1 MATMV
6 SGVDSITKGVVWAAL
21 QSIAEEAGTALRKTA
36 YSQAVREGRDFSAAL
51 FDGRGRM
58 IAQGDFSPG
67 HLGSMPSIVGHVLR
81 EYPPEALERGDA
93 IVLNDLYMGSGHLP
107 DFFLTTPVFHRD
119 RLVGFVVNCAHQVDV
134 GGAAPGSQAVE
145 GMSEFYQE
153 GIRVLPTR
161 LWRRGEVNREVM
173 RLITGNVRVP
183 DIVEGDLKA
192 MRNSGRVGELRL
204 GELFERYGTETVL
217 ATWDEI
223 LAHSEREMRT
233 AIREVPSGRYS
244 AEDFYDDCGR
254 NTDPLR
260 VFVTVIVD
268 GDEITV
274 DFEGSSPQTRSGMN
288 SAFNYTLAYTWHT
301 VKSALV
307 QQTLPQNAGTMRPIR
322 ARAPEGSLFNP
333 RPPAAAGARA
343 VMQQRIVDVILQALA
358 QAIPGRVI
366 AASSHW
372 ANPIFEGLDPRRGR
386 RFVYY
391 DIIVGG
397 MGARPH
403 KDGAEA
409 VCGSFNLENIPVEVN
424 ESNYPILI
432 ERLELIRDSAGA
444 GKFRGSCGLRKDIRF
459 LGERG
464 SVSNLSDRH
473 RFAPPGLF
481 GGLPGARGRTTLN
494 PATEGEQ
501 ALHPKAI
508 YPLAHGDL
516 VSLRVSGSGGYGD
529 PRERDPELVARDVA
543 LGYVSV
549 ERARDCYDVV
559 IDAASGAV
567 DPGATAA
574 LRGMSRNVGSEGERT
589 GR

>member
-6 SGVDSITKGVVWAAL
+6 SGVDAITKGVVWAAL

-51 FDGRGRM
+51 FDARGRM

-67 HLGSMPSIVGHVLR
+67 HLGSMPSLVGHVLH
-81 EYPPEALERGDA
+81 EYPPEVLQPGDA

-107 DFFLTTPVFHRD
+107 DFFLTTPVFRRD

-145 GMSEFYQE
+145 GISEFYQE
-153 GIRVLPTR
+153 GIRILPTR
-161 LWRRGEVNREVM
+161 LWRGGEVNREVM

-183 DIVEGDLKA
+183 EIVEGDLKA
-192 MRNSGRVGELRL
+192 MRNSGRVGEVRL
-204 GELFERYGTETVL
+204 AELFGRYGTETVL
-217 ATWDEI
+217 AAWDEI
-223 LAHSEREMRT
+223 LAHSEREMRA

-254 NTDPLR
+254 GTDPLR
-260 VFVTVIVD
+260 VFVTVLVD

-358 QAIPGRVI
+358 QAIPERVI

-372 ANPIFEGLDPRRGR
+372 ANPIFEGFDPRRGR

-444 GKFRGSCGLRKDIRF
+444 GTFRGSCGLRKDIRF

-473 RFAPPGLF
+473 RFPPPGLV
-481 GGLPGARGRTTLN
+481 GGQPGALGRTLLN
-494 PATEGEQ
+494 PGAEGEQ
-501 ALHPKAI
+501 DLHPKAI
-508 YPLAHGDL
+508 YPLAHADL

-529 PRERDPELVARDVA
+529 PRARDPELVACDVA

-549 ERARDCYDVV
+549 DQAREGYGV
-559 IDAASGAV
+559 IIDPASGAV
-567 DPGATAA
+567 DAAATAQ
-574 LRGMSRNVGSEGERT
+574 LRATR
-589 GR
+589 

>member
-6 SGVDSITKGVVWAAL
+6 SGVDAITKGVVWAAL

-51 FDGRGRM
+51 FDARGRM

-67 HLGSMPSIVGHVLR
+67 HLGSMPSLVGHVLR
-81 EYPPEALERGDA
+81 EYPPEALQPGDA

-145 GMSEFYQE
+145 GISEFYQE
-153 GIRVLPTR
+153 GIRILPTR
-161 LWRRGEVNREVM
+161 LWRGGEVNREVM

-183 DIVEGDLKA
+183 EIVEGDLKA
-192 MRNSGRVGELRL
+192 MRNSGRVGEVRL
-204 GELFERYGTETVL
+204 AELFGRYGTETVL
-217 ATWDEI
+217 AAWDEI
-223 LAHSEREMRT
+223 LAHSEREMRA

-254 NTDPLR
+254 GTDPLR

-358 QAIPGRVI
+358 QAIPERVI

-372 ANPIFEGLDPRRGR
+372 ANPIFEGFDPRRGR

-432 ERLELIRDSAGA
+432 ERLELIPDSAGA

-473 RFAPPGLF
+473 RFPPPGLF
-481 GGLPGARGRTTLN
+481 GGQPGALGRTLLN
-494 PATEGEQ
+494 PGAEREQ
-501 ALHPKAI
+501 DLHPKAI
-508 YPLAHGDL
+508 YPLAHADL

-549 ERARDCYDVV
+549 DQAREGYGVV
-559 IDAASGAV
+559 VDPVSGAV
-567 DPGATAA
+567 DAGATTQ
-574 LRGMSRNVGSEGERT
+574 LRGMR
-589 GR
+589 

>member
-6 SGVDSITKGVVWAAL
+6 SGVDAITKGVVWAAL

-51 FDGRGRM
+51 FDARGRM

-67 HLGSMPSIVGHVLR
+67 HLGSMPSLVGHVLR
-81 EYPPEALERGDA
+81 EYPPEALQPGDA

-145 GMSEFYQE
+145 GISEFYQE
-153 GIRVLPTR
+153 GIRILPTR
-161 LWRRGEVNREVM
+161 LWRGGEVNREVM

-183 DIVEGDLKA
+183 EIVEGDLKA

-204 GELFERYGTETVL
+204 ADLFGRYGTETVL
-217 ATWDEI
+217 AAWDEI
-223 LAHSEREMRT
+223 LAHSEREMRA

-254 NTDPLR
+254 GTDPLR
-260 VFVTVIVD
+260 VFVTVLVD

-358 QAIPGRVI
+358 QAVPERVI

-372 ANPIFEGLDPRRGR
+372 ANPIFEGIDPRGGR

-432 ERLELIRDSAGA
+432 ERLELIPDSAGA
-444 GKFRGSCGLRKDIRF
+444 GTFRGSCGLRKDIRF
-459 LGERG
+459 LGDRG

-473 RFAPPGLF
+473 RFPPPGLF
-481 GGLPGARGRTTLN
+481 GGQPGALGRTLLN
-494 PATEGEQ
+494 PGAEREQ
-501 ALHPKAI
+501 DLHPKAI
-508 YPLAHGDL
+508 YPLAHDDL

-543 LGYVSV
+543 LGYVSLDQ
-549 ERARDCYDVV
+549 AREGDGVV
-559 IDAASGAV
+559 VDPASGAV
-567 DPGATAA
+567 DAGATTQ
-574 LRGMSRNVGSEGERT
+574 LRGMR
-589 GR
+589 

>member
-1 MATMV
+1 MATGTA
-6 SGVDSITKGVVWAAL
+6 GVDRITKDVVWAAL
-21 QSIAEEAGTALRKTA
+21 ASIAEEAGTALRKTA

-51 FDGRGRM
+51 FDAAGRM

-67 HLGSMPSIVGHVLR
+67 HLGAMPSIVRHVLA
-81 EYPPEALERGDA
+81 EYPAGALEPGDA
-93 IVLNDLYMGSGHLP
+93 VILNDLYMGSGHLP
-107 DFFLTTPVFHRD
+107 DVFLTTPVFHRG

-134 GGAAPGSQAVE
+134 GGAAAGSQAVE
-145 GMSEFYQE
+145 GIAEFYQE

-161 LWRRGEVNREVM
+161 LWRAGQVNREVM

-183 DIVEGDLKA
+183 EIVEGDLKA
-192 MRNSGRVGELRL
+192 MRNSGRVGERRL
-204 GELFERYGTETVL
+204 GELFDRYGTETVL

-223 LAHSEREMRT
+223 LAHSEREMRA
-233 AIREVPSGRYS
+233 AIREVPPGRYA

-274 DFEGSSPQTRSGMN
+274 DFDGSSPQTRSGMN
-288 SAFNYTLAYTWHT
+288 SAFNYTLSYTWHT

-358 QAIPGRVI
+358 QAIPDRVI

-432 ERLELIRDSAGA
+432 ERLELIPDSAGP
-444 GKFRGSCGLRKDIRF
+444 GKFRGSAGLRKDIRF

-473 RFAPPGLF
+473 RFPPPGLF
-481 GGLPGARGRTTLN
+481 DGQPGALGRTVLN
-494 PATEGEQ
+494 PGTDGERDF
-501 ALHPKAI
+501 HPKAI

-529 PRERDPELVARDVA
+529 PRERDPLLVARDVA
-543 LGYVSV
+543 LGHVSR
-549 ERARDCYDVV
+549 EQAREAYGVMLDPT
-559 IDAASGAV
+559 GAV
-567 DPGATAA
+567 DEAATAR
-574 LRGMSRNVGSEGERT
+574 LREREGRA
-589 GR
+589 GG

>member
-1 MATMV
+1 MDA
-6 SGVDSITKGVVWAAL
+6 ITKGVVWAAL

-51 FDGRGRM
+51 FDARGRM

-67 HLGSMPSIVGHVLR
+67 HLGSMPSLVGHVLR
-81 EYPPEALERGDA
+81 EYPPEVLQPGDA

-145 GMSEFYQE
+145 GISEFYQE
-153 GIRVLPTR
+153 GIRILPTR
-161 LWRRGEVNREVM
+161 LWRGGEVNREVM

-183 DIVEGDLKA
+183 EIVEGDLKA

-204 GELFERYGTETVL
+204 AELFGRYGTETVL
-217 ATWDEI
+217 AAWDEI
-223 LAHSEREMRT
+223 LAHSEREMRA

-254 NTDPLR
+254 GTDPLR
-260 VFVTVIVD
+260 VFVTVLVD

-358 QAIPGRVI
+358 QAIPERVI

-372 ANPIFEGLDPRRGR
+372 ANPIFEGIDPRGGR

-432 ERLELIRDSAGA
+432 ERLELIPDSAGA
-444 GKFRGSCGLRKDIRF
+444 GTFRGSCGLRKDIRF

-473 RFAPPGLF
+473 RFPPPGLF
-481 GGLPGARGRTTLN
+481 GGRPGALGRTLLN
-494 PATEGEQ
+494 PGTEREQ
-501 ALHPKAI
+501 DLHPKAI
-508 YPLAHGDL
+508 YPLAHADL

-529 PRERDPELVARDVA
+529 PRARDPELVARDVA
-543 LGYVSV
+543 LGHVSADQ
-549 ERARDCYDVV
+549 AREGYGVV
-559 IDAASGAV
+559 IDPVSGAV
-567 DPGATAA
+567 DTVATGR
-574 LRGMSRNVGSEGERT
+574 LRGMR
-589 GR
+589 

>member
-1 MATMV
+1 MATMA
-6 SGVDSITKGVVWAAL
+6 SGVDAITKGVVWAAL
-21 QSIAEEAGTALRKTA
+21 HSIAEEAGTALRKTA

-51 FDGRGRM
+51 FDARGRM

-67 HLGSMPSIVGHVLR
+67 HLGSMPSIVGHVLA
-81 EYPPEALERGDA
+81 EYPPGTLQPGDA
-93 IVLNDLYMGSGHLP
+93 VVLNDLYMGSGHLP
-107 DFFLTTPVFHRD
+107 DFFLTTPVFHRE

-145 GMSEFYQE
+145 GISEFYQE

-161 LWRRGEVNREVM
+161 LWRGGQVNREVM

-223 LAHSEREMRT
+223 LAHSEREMRA

-288 SAFNYTLAYTWHT
+288 SAFNYTLSYTWHT

-358 QAIPGRVI
+358 QAIPERVI

-372 ANPIFEGLDPRRGR
+372 ANPIFEGFDPRRGR

-432 ERLELIRDSAGA
+432 ERLELIPDSAGP
-444 GKFRGSCGLRKDIRF
+444 GRFRGSCGLRKDIRF

-473 RFAPPGLF
+473 RFPPPGLH
-481 GGLPGARGRTTLN
+481 GGQPGALGRTLLN
-494 PATEGEQ
+494 PGAEGEQ
-501 ALHPKAI
+501 DLHPKAI

-529 PRERDPELVARDVA
+529 PRERDQELVARDVA
-543 LGYVSV
+543 LGYVSP
-549 ERARDCYDVV
+549 EQARDGYGVV
-559 IDAASGAV
+559 IDPASGAV
-567 DPGATAA
+567 DAAATA
-574 LRGMSRNVGSEGERT
+574 LRRNRAPPRKQVNLA

>member
-1 MATMV
+1 MDA
-6 SGVDSITKGVVWAAL
+6 ITKGVVWAAL

-51 FDGRGRM
+51 FDARGRM

-67 HLGSMPSIVGHVLR
+67 HLGSMPSLVGHVLR
-81 EYPPEALERGDA
+81 EYPADSLQPGDA

-145 GMSEFYQE
+145 GISEFYQE
-153 GIRVLPTR
+153 GIRILPTR
-161 LWRRGEVNREVM
+161 LWRGGEVNREVM

-183 DIVEGDLKA
+183 EIVEGDLKA

-204 GELFERYGTETVL
+204 AELFERYGTETVL
-217 ATWDEI
+217 AAWDEI
-223 LAHSEREMRT
+223 LAHSEREMRA

-254 NTDPLR
+254 GTDPLR
-260 VFVTVIVD
+260 VFVTVLVD

-358 QAIPGRVI
+358 QAIPERVI

-372 ANPIFEGLDPRRGR
+372 ANPIFEGFDPRRGR

-432 ERLELIRDSAGA
+432 ERLELIPDSAGA
-444 GKFRGSCGLRKDIRF
+444 GTFRGSCGLRKDIRF

-473 RFAPPGLF
+473 RFPPPGLF
-481 GGLPGARGRTTLN
+481 GGRPGALGRTLLN
-494 PATEGEQ
+494 PGTEREQ
-501 ALHPKAI
+501 DLHPKAI
-508 YPLAHGDL
+508 YPLAHADL

-529 PRERDPELVARDVA
+529 PRARDPELVARDVA
-543 LGYVSV
+543 LGHVSADQ
-549 ERARDCYDVV
+549 AREGYGVV
-559 IDAASGAV
+559 IDPVSGAV
-567 DPGATAA
+567 DAVATGR
-574 LRGMSRNVGSEGERT
+574 LRGMR
-589 GR
+589 

>member
-1 MATMV
+1 VIERIDA
-6 SGVDSITKGVVWAAL
+6 ITKGVVWAAL
-21 QSIAEEAGTALRKTA
+21 QSIAEEAGQALRKTA

-51 FDGRGRM
+51 FDARGEM

-67 HLGSMPSIVGHVLR
+67 HLGAMPSIVRHVMR
-81 EYPPEALERGDA
+81 EYPPGSLGPGDA
-93 IVLNDLYMGSGHLP
+93 VILNDLYMGSGHLP

-134 GGAAPGSQAVE
+134 GGAAAGSQAVE
-145 GMSEFYQE
+145 GITEFYQE
-153 GIRVLPTR
+153 GVRILPTR
-161 LWRRGEVNREVM
+161 LWRAGEVNREVM

-183 DIVEGDLKA
+183 GIVEGDLRA
-192 MRNSGRVGELRL
+192 MRSSGRVGELRL
-204 GELFERYGTETVL
+204 LELFERYGTETVL

-223 LAHSEREMRT
+223 LAHSEAEMRA

-260 VFVTVIVD
+260 VFATVIVD

-274 DFEGSSPQTRSGMN
+274 DFDGSSPQTPSGMN
-288 SAFNYTLAYTWHT
+288 SAFNYTLSYTWHT

-307 QQTLPQNAGTMRPIR
+307 QQTIPQNAGTMRPIR

-333 RPPAAAGARA
+333 RPPAGAGARA
-343 VMQQRIVDVILQALA
+343 VMQQRIVDVILAALVQAV
-358 QAIPGRVI
+358 PDRVI

-372 ANPIFEGLDPRRGR
+372 ANPIFEGLDTERGR

-432 ERLELIRDSAGA
+432 ERLELIPDSCGA

-464 SVSNLSDRH
+464 SLSNLSDRH
-473 RFAPPGLF
+473 RFAAPGLL
-481 GGLPGARGRTTLN
+481 GGGPGAPGRIVLN
-494 PATEGEQ
+494 PDTTDEQ
-501 ALHPKAI
+501 VMHSKAI

-529 PRERDPELVARDVA
+529 PLERDPALVARDVM
-543 LGYVSV
+543 LGYVSAEQAR
-549 ERARDCYDVV
+549 ERYGVILDAADVV
-559 IDAASGAV
+559 DV
-567 DPGATAA
+567 EATVARRVSP
-574 LRGMSRNVGSEGERT
+574 RGSTPPNI
-589 GR
+589 

>member
-1 MATMV
+1 MDA
-6 SGVDSITKGVVWAAL
+6 ITKGVVWAAL

-51 FDGRGRM
+51 FDARGRM

-67 HLGSMPSIVGHVLR
+67 HLGSMPSLVGHVLR
-81 EYPPEALERGDA
+81 EYPPEVLQPGDA

-145 GMSEFYQE
+145 GISEFYQE
-153 GIRVLPTR
+153 GIRILPTR
-161 LWRRGEVNREVM
+161 LWRGGEVNREVM

-183 DIVEGDLKA
+183 EIVEGDLKA

-204 GELFERYGTETVL
+204 AELFERYGTETVL
-217 ATWDEI
+217 AAWDEI
-223 LAHSEREMRT
+223 LAHSEREMRA
-233 AIREVPSGRYS
+233 AIREVPSGQYA

-254 NTDPLR
+254 GTDPLR
-260 VFVTVIVD
+260 VFVTVLVD

-358 QAIPGRVI
+358 QAIPERVI

-372 ANPIFEGLDPRRGR
+372 ANPIFEGIDPRGGR

-432 ERLELIRDSAGA
+432 ERLELIPDSAGA
-444 GKFRGSCGLRKDIRF
+444 GTFRGSCGLRKDIRF

-473 RFAPPGLF
+473 RFPPPGLF
-481 GGLPGARGRTTLN
+481 GGRPGALGRTLLN
-494 PATEGEQ
+494 PGTEREQ
-501 ALHPKAI
+501 DLHPKAI
-508 YPLAHGDL
+508 YPLAHADL

-529 PRERDPELVARDVA
+529 PRARDPELVARDVA
-543 LGYVSV
+543 LGHVSADQ
-549 ERARDCYDVV
+549 AREGYGVV
-559 IDAASGAV
+559 IDPVSGAV
-567 DPGATAA
+567 DAVATDR
-574 LRGMSRNVGSEGERT
+574 LRGMR
-589 GR
+589 

>member
-1 MATMV
+1 MAAVT
-6 SGVDSITKGVVWAAL
+6 SSVDAITKGVVWAAL
-21 QSIAEEAGTALRKTA
+21 HSIAEEAGTALRKTA

-51 FDGRGRM
+51 FDADGRM

-67 HLGSMPSIVGHVLR
+67 HLGAMPSIVRHVLA
-81 EYPPEALERGDA
+81 EYPPSMLEPGDA
-93 IVLNDLYMGSGHLP
+93 VVLNDLYMGSGHLP
-107 DFFLTTPVFHRD
+107 DFFLTTPVFHQG

-145 GMSEFYQE
+145 GISEFYQE

-161 LWRRGEVNREVM
+161 LWRGGEVNREIM
-173 RLITGNVRVP
+173 RLIKGNVRMP
-183 DIVEGDLKA
+183 EIVEGDLKA
-192 MRNSGRVGELRL
+192 MRSSGRVGELRL
-204 GELFERYGTETVL
+204 GRLCDRYGTDTVL
-217 ATWDEI
+217 GTWEDI
-223 LAHSEREMRT
+223 LAHSEREMRA
-233 AIREVPSGRYS
+233 AIRGVPSGRYA

-274 DFEGSSPQTRSGMN
+274 DFDGSSPQTRSGMN
-288 SAFNYTLAYTWHT
+288 SAFNYTLSYTWHT

-343 VMQQRIVDVILQALA
+343 GMQQRIVDVILQALA
-358 QAIPGRVI
+358 QAIPERVI

-372 ANPIFEGLDPRRGR
+372 ANPILEGFDPRRGR

-397 MGARPH
+397 MGGRPH

-432 ERLELIRDSAGA
+432 ERLELIRDSAGP

-459 LGERG
+459 MGKSG

-473 RFAPPGLF
+473 RFPPPGLF
-481 GGLPGARGRTTLN
+481 GGQPGALGQTLLN
-494 PATEGEQ
+494 PGAEDEQ
-501 ALHPKAI
+501 HLHSKAI
-508 YPLAHGDL
+508 YPLAGGDL
-516 VSLRVSGSGGYGD
+516 ISLRVSGSGGYVD
-529 PRERDPELVARDVA
+529 PRTRDPEPVARDVA
-543 LGYVSV
+543 PRSVSIAQAR
-549 ERARDCYDVV
+549 ERYGVV
-559 IDAASGAV
+559 IDHVSGVIDGA
-567 DPGATAA
+567 ATAG
-574 LRGMSRNVGSEGERT
+574 LRKGEDS
-589 GR
+589 